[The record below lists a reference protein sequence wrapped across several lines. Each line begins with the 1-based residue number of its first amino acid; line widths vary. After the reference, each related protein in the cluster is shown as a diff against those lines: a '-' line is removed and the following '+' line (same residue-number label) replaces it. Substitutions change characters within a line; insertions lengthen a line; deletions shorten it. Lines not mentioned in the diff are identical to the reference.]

1 MDANYIRERVASLR
15 REMQDLQELNAR
27 NRAQH
32 RGHLNRPFY
41 ELCRTRLQEIKAEL
55 ATMLAEF
62 RRVAGQ

>member
-1 MDANYIRERVASLR
+1 MDANYVRERVASLR
-15 REMQDLQELNAR
+15 REMQDLQELHAR

-32 RGHLNRPFY
+32 HGHLNRLSY

>member
-1 MDANYIRERVASLR
+1 
-15 REMQDLQELNAR
+15 MQDLQELNAR

-32 RGHLNRPFY
+32 HGHLNRTSY